1 MVQAGGGPARRY
13 YVSLFYSQVGG
24 SYHAWM
30 YSYSYFSRCTR
41 LTARSPFARFVLF
54 SSNSLC
60 QFHRTMASSS
70 SSRRLPVLSLEHTLS
85 KYLNSLHPFL
95 LEDER
100 KGGPSSAAEAEKRV
114 QWAKEFENGI
124 GSILQERLVGR

>member
-1 MVQAGGGPARRY
+1 MVRVGGGPARRY
-13 YVSLFYSQVGG
+13 YVSLFYSQAGG

-41 LTARSPFARFVLF
+41 LTARSVLF

-60 QFHRTMASSS
+60 QFQFTQLRTMASSSS

-100 KGGPSSAAEAEKRV
+100 KGGPSSAAESEKRV

-124 GSILQERLVGR
+124 GSILQQRLVGR